1 MTQTRS
7 NELIS
12 NLELYNDGY
21 TVHIKYTRNTD
32 GKEMDDKIIP
42 RFNGYDIES
51 CKNLLTE
58 LKNLTQEHRKNR
70 ELNSSESKNQKF
82 NRYVSETNAINQL
95 LDSHQKVN
103 STLSKDNMR
112 DKLLDHAEFLVT
124 NYAVMSEFRKAK
136 HEVYKYC
143 DPSFKRTLPSKEDM
157 NQLTQADL
165 IDLINENERLNK
177 QLLEKNKQ
185 LESQL

>member
-1 MTQTRS
+1 MAQTRS
-7 NELIS
+7 NEIIS

-32 GKEMDDKIIP
+32 GKEMDNKIIP

-58 LKNLTQEHRKNR
+58 LKNLTQEHHQNR
-70 ELNSSESKNQKF
+70 ELNSSESQGQKYD
-82 NRYVSETNAINQL
+82 RYVSETNAINQL

-103 STLSKDNMR
+103 STLSKS
-112 DKLLDHAEFLVT
+112 DKMDKILDHAEFLVT

-136 HEVYKYC
+136 HEAYKQC
-143 DPSFKRTLPSKEDM
+143 DPSFQRTSPSKEDM
-157 NQLTQADL
+157 NRLTQDDL
-165 IDLINENERLNK
+165 IDLLQKQERLISR
-177 QLLEKNKQ
+177 L
-185 LESQL
+185 